1 MNTPDHKPNPPAN
14 VPTSEADHQV
24 EMTIGRLLQFG
35 VFLSAAVV
43 IVGGIMFLAQ
53 HGHDTSDHHRFHG
66 EPAELTSVSGVVRDT
81 LRLDS
86 RGVIQ
91 AGLLLLVATPIARVI
106 FSVYAFARQGDWL
119 YVVVTLVVLAIL
131 LYSLLA
137 G

>member
-1 MNTPDHKPNPPAN
+1 MSMPDQKPNPPAN
-14 VPTSEADHQV
+14 VPASDADHEV
-24 EMTIGRLLQFG
+24 EVTIGRLLQVG
-35 VFLSAAVV
+35 VLLSAAVV

-53 HGHDTSDHHRFHG
+53 HGHDPSDHHRFHG
-66 EPAELTSVSGVVRDT
+66 EPAELTSVSGVVRDA

-91 AGLLLLVATPIARVI
+91 AGLLLLVATPIVRVI

-119 YVVVTLVVLAIL
+119 YVVLTLIVLAIL